1 MALTARVSRSFV
13 TRPVTRSSL
22 RRLVS
27 SDGLYPR
34 DRLLAESMKPYGSL
48 SAKEQFTIRKITTEE
63 EFENVVVTWMVEE
76 GWRPGLKDAECFL
89 ACDPSAAFVGEL
101 NGKPVACISMTK
113 YADRFTFGVC
123 YIVSKEH
130 RGKRHGGMLY
140 DAVMASVMPSCSIAI
155 AGLLH

>member
-101 NGKPVACISMTK
+101 NGKPVACSTIQN
-113 YADRFTFGVC
+113 
-123 YIVSKEH
+123 
-130 RGKRHGGMLY
+130 MLT
-140 DAVMASVMPSCSIAI
+140 DLLSVVVT
-155 AGLLH
+155 L

>member
-1 MALTARVSRSFV
+1 M
-13 TRPVTRSSL
+13 
-22 RRLVS
+22 
-27 SDGLYPR
+27 
-34 DRLLAESMKPYGSL
+34 MK
-48 SAKEQFTIRKITTEE
+48 
-63 EFENVVVTWMVEE
+63 E

-89 ACDPSAAFVGEL
+89 ACDPSAASVGEL

-123 YIVSKEH
+123 YIVSKER